1 MTLIE
6 SPRSAELSRKTLET
20 EVRIALNL
28 DGAGCVK
35 VGVGIPFLEHM
46 LHLLG
51 HRAGLDLEIDAT
63 GDLEVDDHHI
73 TEDVAIVL
81 GRALGK
87 ALGEKKGIRRYGSVM
102 MPMDEVLVAVAVDLS
117 GRSFFVTNYSPRRE
131 SVGALSTEMVPHF
144 FRTLATEAR
153 FTLHMNFLNHGDNEH
168 HRIEALFKGIGQALG
183 QAAERLA
190 GKSSAVPSTKGVLEG
205 AG

>member
-1 MTLIE
+1 MTQIA
-6 SPRSAELSRKTLET
+6 SPRFAELSRKTLET
-20 EVRIALNL
+20 RIRVALNL
-28 DGAGCVK
+28 DGEGRVK
-35 VGVGIPFLEHM
+35 IGVGIPFLEHM

-51 HRAGLDLEIDAT
+51 HRAGLDLDIEAS
-63 GDLEVDDHHI
+63 GDLEVDDHHV

-81 GRALGK
+81 GRALRET
-87 ALGEKKGIRRYGSVM
+87 LGEKKGIRRYGSVM

-117 GRSFFVTNYSPRRE
+117 GRSCFVTNYSPKRE

-144 FRTLATEAR
+144 FRTLANEAR
-153 FTLHMNFLNHGDNEH
+153 FTLHMNFLSQGENEH

-190 GKSSAVPSTKGVLEG
+190 GQALAVPSTKGVLEG